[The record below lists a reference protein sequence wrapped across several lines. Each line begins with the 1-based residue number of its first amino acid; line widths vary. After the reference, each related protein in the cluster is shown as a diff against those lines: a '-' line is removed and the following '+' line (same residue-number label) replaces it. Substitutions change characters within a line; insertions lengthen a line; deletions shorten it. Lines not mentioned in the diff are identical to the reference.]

1 MNGWLSDFF
10 FAYAWMNVFFV
21 VVGNLWAHGFDF
33 VRHQRHHQRRVP
45 KMVSCEQ
52 KIVADS
58 WVLVFFFSKPKL
70 RTIDDMGSSI
80 YIIRNQ
86 RALRGRMISHV
97 SMTRGFSVLFRTI
110 DYYCW
115 AIAGIVASL
124 GWRKDF
130 RENPAN
136 ESGRS
141 NQTSQPTSRSNKKS
155 IQSSRWREKPSIYCT
170 VWHFFFHDWPSL
182 LASVYNRFTIQV
194 YE

>member
-1 MNGWLSDFF
+1 MNDFLTF
-10 FAYAWMNVFFV
+10 FLAYAWMNVFFLV
-21 VVGNLWAHGFDF
+21 WEF
-33 VRHQRHHQRRVP
+33 V
-45 KMVSCEQ
+45 S
-52 KIVADS
+52 S
-58 WVLVFFFSKPKL
+58 WVRFCETPTTSEAFPKWYRANKRLWLTRGCYVFQTKTSHDRWYGL
-70 RTIDDMGSSI
+70 I
-80 YIIRNQ
+80 YILGRNQ

>member
-1 MNGWLSDFF
+1 MNEWLSDFF
-10 FAYAWMNVFFV
+10 FAYAWMNVFFF
-21 VVGNLWAHGFDF
+21 VGNLWAHGFDF

-58 WVLVFFFSKPKL
+58 WVLVFFFFFQTKTSHDRWYGL
-70 RTIDDMGSSI
+70 I
-80 YIIRNQ
+80 YVYIRNQ
-86 RALRGRMISHV
+86 RALRGRMMSHA

-110 DYYCW
+110 DD
-115 AIAGIVASL
+115 ARLKERLS
-124 GWRKDF
+124 
-130 RENPAN
+130 RESIEC
-136 ESGRS
+136 ESDRS
-141 NQTSQPTSRSNKKS
+141 NQPTISRSNKKS
-155 IQSSRWREKPSIYCT
+155 IQSRAGAERNPLNNT